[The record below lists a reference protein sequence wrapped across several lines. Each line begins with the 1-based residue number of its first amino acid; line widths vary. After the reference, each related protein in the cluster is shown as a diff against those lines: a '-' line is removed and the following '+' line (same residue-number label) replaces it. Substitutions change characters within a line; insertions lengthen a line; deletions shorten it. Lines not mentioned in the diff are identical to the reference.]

1 MLSAAVINHFLLRS
15 TTYQRQQKRSTAL
28 DGQNSCLHVH
38 SEARIR
44 ARFFFA
50 ALWLEIEQS
59 HNRKRK
65 SSMTF
70 RLNIVS
76 QNNAVSVQLF
86 ANTGTSSWKLMTD
99 LLILVSKFP
108 EL

>member
-1 MLSAAVINHFLLRS
+1 MLSPAVINDFLPRS

-50 ALWLEIEQS
+50 ALWRQIDKS
-59 HNRKRK
+59 HDGKRK
-65 SSMTF
+65 SSMAF
-70 RLNIVS
+70 RLNTVS
-76 QNNAVSVQLF
+76 QNNAVSVQLL
-86 ANTGTSSWKLMTD
+86 ANTGISSWKLVTH